1 MSHTALGQQLETLID
16 AGLSFG
22 QALNIF
28 AARQRRDEP
37 ELDGFIQA
45 ARLEHHRDGEVEID
59 DPGVIVSAGEDPG
72 AYVLAW
78 VWTPA

>member
-1 MSHTALGQQLETLID
+1 MPQTLSQQLETLID

-22 QALNIF
+22 QALNLF

-37 ELDGFIQA
+37 ELDAYVAA
-45 ARLEHHRDGEVEID
+45 ARTDHHRDGELEID
-59 DPGVIVSAGEDPG
+59 DPGVIVSAGEDRG

-78 VWTPA
+78 VWVEA